1 MLKNIVV
8 ETKLAQRICHKSN
21 LKAIIYLPL
30 NNLQENSIY
39 SAKNV
44 FQNGLKQRINMS
56 NQKVFIGKFTKLRNQ
71 YNNEPMVISVLKALT
86 AVRSH
91 ILATNVSYQGNHMMD
106 VKFMNIYLK
115 KNHFYIIKCALIS
128 VFLSCPSPFSSP
140 FLSTFL
146 PFSLYSLPSFSPPF
160 VPSFLSPFFLHFF
173 FSLTNT
179 KTGI

>member
-39 SAKNV
+39 STKNV
-44 FQNGLKQRINMS
+44 FQNGLKQWINMS

-71 YNNEPMVISVLKALT
+71 YNNEPMVISVLKVLT
-86 AVRSH
+86 AVISH

-115 KNHFYIIKCALIS
+115 KKS
-128 VFLSCPSPFSSP
+128 FLYYQMCSYFC
-140 FLSTFL
+140 LSIL
-146 PFSLYSLPSFSPPF
+146 SFSLLLSLPLNLFALLPLLSAFLFTSFC
-160 VPSFLSPFFLHFF
+160 SFLSPFFLHFF
-173 FSLTNT
+173 FL
-179 KTGI
+179 

>member
-39 SAKNV
+39 NAKNV
-44 FQNGLKQRINMS
+44 FQNGLKQWINMS

-115 KNHFYIIKCALIS
+115 KKS
-128 VFLSCPSPFSSP
+128 FLYYQMCSYFC
-140 FLSTFL
+140 LSIL
-146 PFSLYSLPSFSPPF
+146 SFSLLLSLPLNLFALLPLLSAFLFTSFC
-160 VPSFLSPFFLHFF
+160 SFLSPFFLHFF
-173 FSLTNT
+173 FL
-179 KTGI
+179 

>member
-39 SAKNV
+39 STKNV
-44 FQNGLKQRINMS
+44 FQNGLKQWINMS

-86 AVRSH
+86 AVISH

-115 KNHFYIIKCALIS
+115 KKS
-128 VFLSCPSPFSSP
+128 FLYYQMCSYFC
-140 FLSTFL
+140 LSIL
-146 PFSLYSLPSFSPPF
+146 SFSLLLSLPLNLFALLPLLSAFLFTSFC
-160 VPSFLSPFFLHFF
+160 SFLSPFFLHFF
-173 FSLTNT
+173 FL
-179 KTGI
+179 

>member
-44 FQNGLKQRINMS
+44 FQNGLKQWINMS

-115 KNHFYIIKCALIS
+115 KKS
-128 VFLSCPSPFSSP
+128 FLYYQMCSYFC
-140 FLSTFL
+140 LSIL
-146 PFSLYSLPSFSPPF
+146 SFSLLLSLPLNLFALLPLLSAFLFTSFC
-160 VPSFLSPFFLHFF
+160 SFLSPFFLHFF
-173 FSLTNT
+173 FL
-179 KTGI
+179 

>member
-39 SAKNV
+39 STKNV
-44 FQNGLKQRINMS
+44 FQNGLKQWINMS

-115 KNHFYIIKCALIS
+115 KKS
-128 VFLSCPSPFSSP
+128 FLYYQMCSYFC
-140 FLSTFL
+140 LSIL
-146 PFSLYSLPSFSPPF
+146 SFSLLLSLPLNLFALLPLLSAFLFTSFC
-160 VPSFLSPFFLHFF
+160 SFLSPFFLHFF
-173 FSLTNT
+173 FL
-179 KTGI
+179 